1 MRPLAILLLALCAT
15 LLAPSF
21 ARAEPPAAPA
31 LVSAPPVP
39 PAAAAVPLDPVAATR
54 AYLDTVPAEAHA
66 RSDAYFEG
74 GYWLILVGFLE
85 TVGLSLLLLH
95 TGASAA
101 MRERARRVSRVRFVQ
116 SAVYWL
122 QYLGAMTLLGFPITV
137 YTDFVRE
144 HAYGLSNMTFGAWIG
159 DQAKGLGV
167 GLLFGALLVPVLYAV
182 VSRAKQT
189 WWLWGSVVMLAFAAL
204 GGAVAPVFIAPLF
217 NHYVPVASH
226 DVRAPIL
233 SLARANGIAADE
245 VWEFDA
251 SRQSNRVSANVSG
264 LFGTERI
271 SLNDNLLERCSLPEI
286 EAVMGH
292 EMGHYVLNHVVKG
305 LVDIG
310 IVIVLGFAFVRFAF
324 DRLRSRFSGRWKVEG
339 IDDPAGLP
347 LAVLLFA
354 IYGLVMTPVVN
365 TMTRT
370 QEAEADI
377 FGVNASRQPDGMA
390 QVALKLGEYRKLE
403 PGPIE
408 ELVFFDHP
416 SGRARILMAM
426 RWKAEH
432 TGTAPEGASARA
444 P

>member
-1 MRPLAILLLALCAT
+1 MCTRPSVARCLLALAFLVVLVASGERAAQADAST
-15 LLAPSF
+15 PDSFVSLAPI
-21 ARAEPPAAPA
+21 
-31 LVSAPPVP
+31 
-39 PAAAAVPLDPVAATR
+39 PAAAVRPVDPAVATR
-54 AYLDTVPAEAHA
+54 AYLATVPPDAHA

-85 TVGLSLLLLH
+85 SAGIAILLLH
-95 TGASAA
+95 TGWSAK
-101 MRERARRVSRVRFVQ
+101 MRDRAQKASRVRFVQ
-116 SAVYWL
+116 AALYWF
-122 QYLGAMTLLGFPITV
+122 QYLAIVSLIGFPLTV

-144 HAYGLSNMTFGAWIG
+144 HSYGLSNMTFTAWLG
-159 DQAKGLGV
+159 DQAKGLAV
-167 GLLFGALLVPVLYAV
+167 AALFGALLVPVLYAV
-182 VSRAKQT
+182 LARAKQT
-189 WWLWGSVVMLAFAAL
+189 WWLWGSVVLVAFAAL
-204 GGAVAPVFIAPLF
+204 GGIVAPVFIAPIF
-217 NHYVPVASH
+217 NHYVPVRSES
-226 DVRAPIL
+226 VRAPIL
-233 SLARANGIAADE
+233 SLARANGIDADE

-271 SLNDNLLERCSLPEI
+271 SLNDNLLKRCSLEEI

-305 LVDIG
+305 LIDIA
-310 IVIVLGFAFVRFAF
+310 IVLVLGFAFVRFAF
-324 DRLRSRFSGRWKVEG
+324 DRLRERYAERWKVAG

-347 LAVLLFA
+347 LAVLLFSA
-354 IYGLVMTPVVN
+354 YAFVMTPVTN

-403 PGPIE
+403 PGPLE
-408 ELVFFDHP
+408 ELIFFDHP
-416 SGRARILMAM
+416 SGRSRIMMAM

-432 TGTAPEGASARA
+432 LDARD